1 MQCRKRSSG
10 LAFWAIAMA
19 TVVPVSRVS
28 AADTYAGKTV
38 TILVGTDET
47 SGFSLYSR
55 TIAPHLSRHLPGT
68 PTVIVRNMP
77 GAGGSTAA
85 TYMAQRAAR
94 DGTIIATMP
103 ANAMM
108 DRLFGRKVDVDPTLF
123 GFVGGAERGTRL
135 CVTGSRS
142 AVKTLDDAMKQKAII
157 GATAPGSPTSD
168 YPNFLKRSTG
178 VKFDIVYGYSGV
190 GSLYYAI
197 ERGEIDGVCGVDWT
211 ALKAQKPD
219 ALRDKT
225 MNIIVQF
232 NEHQDSE
239 LKALGVPQPW
249 SLMKDDVDRQAVL
262 LMVNF
267 QQAFGKAYIAPPQTP
282 VDRLSTLRS
291 AFAAVLQDEQFLAD
305 ARKQRLDI
313 HNVEG
318 SEVEAAVINL
328 YRAPAPTVKRLK
340 ELSNDQ
346 AAR

>member
-1 MQCRKRSSG
+1 MQCMKRSEV
-10 LAFWAIAMA
+10 LAFLGIVAA
-19 TVVPVSRVS
+19 TVVPITRAS
-28 AADTYAGKTV
+28 AAEIYAGKTV

-55 TIAPHLSRHLPGT
+55 TIAPYLSRYLPGT

-85 TYMAQRAAR
+85 MYMLQRAPR

-108 DRLFGRKVDVDPTLF
+108 DRLFGRKVEVDPTLF
-123 GFVGGAERGTRL
+123 GFIGGAERGTRL
-135 CVTGSRS
+135 CVTASRS
-142 AVKTLDDAMKQKAII
+142 LVKTLDDAMKHKAII

-178 VKFDIVYGYSGV
+178 AKFDIVYGYSGV
-190 GSLYYAI
+190 GSLYYAM

-232 NEHQDSE
+232 NEHPDSE
-239 LKALGVPQPW
+239 LQALGVPQPW
-249 SLMKDDVDRQAVL
+249 SFIKDDVDRQAVL

-282 VDRLSTLRS
+282 VDRLSILRS
-291 AFAAVLQDEQFLAD
+291 AFAEVMKDKQFLDD
-305 ARKQRLDI
+305 AEKQRLDI
-313 HNVEG
+313 HSVEAN
-318 SEVEAAVINL
+318 EVEEAVVKL
-328 YRAPAPTVKRLK
+328 YRASAPTVERLK